1 MINYTTMKKLPNN
14 LEKTLV
20 SYVKWETSYSY
31 MQDIVTNY
39 IEKKNL
45 KNETLKIN
53 MIMNDLRWVKTTL
66 ENWNVT
72 QAKENLEFVK
82 NTLLYIN

>member
-1 MINYTTMKKLPNN
+1 MRKNLPTN

-20 SYVKWETSYSY
+20 SYVKWETSFSY
-31 MQDIVTNY
+31 TQDIVTDY

-45 KNETLKIN
+45 KNETLKIR
-53 MIMNDLRWVKTTL
+53 MIMNDLWWAKTTL
-66 ENWNVT
+66 ENWNISL
-72 QAKENLEFVK
+72 AKKNLEFIK